1 MATTLKQK
9 AEFVTTLA
17 GNADAFGK
25 SLDAREARNRKL
37 DELVGS
43 GLDAERDQLRQDMT
57 FSVKTKDG
65 KGEVH
70 SMDER
75 GQRKSIET
83 EDARSKYDSLDP
95 KTATRVTKALEK
107 ILAIKQKM
115 IDAKDENGKPMFS
128 QKDVIHELF
137 TPLVREGLIPENLV
151 VQGDSAVAQ
160 ALREIVASY
169 KQMLKDEDAKKKL
182 AAGKSEADYHNAG
195 TKMDR
200 MRALGTKA
208 SNFAEAQVGALAQK
222 TGMTPEEFK
231 RAAAI
236 TGKTL
241 STANAIRKG
250 VGEGIKL
257 DKKLDDPTSGDVT
270 QSMTQKLEGT
280 TATDLLVSPQ
290 IAEWAQ
296 KLKIDSGPLAAVM
309 DEVRKG
315 LNKLGANL
323 DDIIKAHG
331 PQVLKVL
338 TRFTKLIESDGV
350 GIASDVVGLIASG
363 TIGGIDIGGTLV
375 ERVDAGDAVDVA
387 VRTAGMR
394 SEVGSLI
401 NAAAQ
406 ALRDAMLA
414 QVGKK
419 TPPDPAFDKL
429 VLSASQALDGGFRSR
444 LSENVLMDV
453 LNPALLAKPDKPA
466 QADLVTKAIADA
478 LAGAVAACH
487 AELKKTGEALGKAYL
502 SEVSG
507 AESTLAKALQKGPI
521 EDAKGLLTPLA
532 AGVMAAASKEF
543 GAQAF
548 HDKLGGPEVMKGVE
562 DEAKKANAVQEAEL
576 EMANE
581 EIDDFERQLVLID
594 EGGMELAR
602 QQSLDQLIA
611 QVKADQLD
619 LDIVLKAGSLLSGAG
634 GAITKLGTDSSNVK
648 QGASLIGQSTGQA
661 SKTVATQAA
670 QSILPA
676 LQAAE
681 LVMKMSVT
689 IVKIARRAEL
699 LRKFKADVDKAHKA
713 GSFLLPSIQNFY
725 TAKVNQQ
732 IYASIEL
739 ALQTVQLAGAICS
752 SVPEPIT
759 MAVGRALSAASSA
772 AESARDLA
780 KTVHDEASL
789 RKGWKLTLQAM
800 NNPANRRAGLDALR
814 HNATLAVHSVA
825 WAATQGDP
833 MANEIMRSCGVD
845 ATTMAEEGSDKDKV
859 IDYLETLLNEDLQF
873 KDGAKVNFDWAPSPL
888 DLSYAGWFTLKQR
901 AAKAPTPLLDEPTKE
916 IDEALKKLSL
926 QPKLHSIQAHAKDH
940 LANFAEYK
948 TQTQKAKE
956 VLLAYKP
963 KGKDTQPHGEMAEL
977 CKRMADL
984 AAQRYAELEEAEKSA
999 A

>member
-9 AEFVTTLA
+9 AQFVTELA
-17 GNADAFGK
+17 GKADAFAK
-25 SLDAREARNRKL
+25 ALDAREARNRKL

-43 GLDAERDQLRQDMT
+43 GLDADRDQLRKDMT
-57 FSVKTKDG
+57 FSVQRKDG
-65 KGEVH
+65 KGEVQ

-75 GQRKSIET
+75 GQRQSIES

-115 IDAKDENGKPMFS
+115 IDAKDANGEPMFT
-128 QKDVIHELF
+128 QQDVIRELF

-151 VQGDSAVAQ
+151 VDGDSAVAQ

-182 AAGKSEADYHNAG
+182 AAGKSEADINNAG

-200 MRALGTKA
+200 VRALGTKA

-257 DKKLDDPTSGDVT
+257 DQKLDDPKAGDVT

-280 TATDLLVSPQ
+280 TTGDLLVSPK
-290 IAEWAQ
+290 IAEWAE

-315 LNKLGANL
+315 LNKLGASL
-323 DDIIKAHG
+323 DELIEKAG
-331 PQVLKVL
+331 PDVLKVL
-338 TRFTKLIESDGV
+338 TKFAKLIESDGV
-350 GIASDVVGLIASG
+350 GIASDVVGLLATG
-363 TIGGIDIGGTLV
+363 VIGGIDIGGKGA
-375 ERVDAGDAVDVA
+375 ERYDAGDKLDVA

-401 NAAAQ
+401 NASAQ
-406 ALRDAMLA
+406 ALRNAVLA

-429 VLSASQALDGGFRSR
+429 LLSASQAIDGGLRSR
-444 LSENVLMDV
+444 LTEGALMD
-453 LNPALLAKPDKPA
+453 LLTPAVMTKPDKPV
-466 QADLVTKAIADA
+466 QEKSLLTLVAGA

-487 AELKKTGEALGKAYL
+487 ADLKGVGDTLAEKF
-502 SEVSG
+502 SSG
-507 AESTLAKALQKGPI
+507 ADGKLAKVLQKGPI
-521 EDAKGLLTPLA
+521 EDANGSLTPLA
-532 AGVMAAASKEF
+532 EAVAKAAAEVF
-543 GAQAF
+543 GDKAF
-548 HDKLGGPEVMKGVE
+548 LDKLGGDAVKQGIEQ
-562 DEAKKANAVQEAEL
+562 EAKKANAVQEAEL

-581 EIDDFERQLVLID
+581 EIEDFERQLVLID

-619 LDIVLKAGSLLSGAG
+619 LEIVLKAGSLLSGVG
-634 GAITKLGTDSSNVK
+634 GGITTLGTDAHNVRT
-648 QGASLIGQSTGQA
+648 GSSLIGQSTGQA

-713 GSFLLPSIQNFY
+713 GSLLLPSIQNFY
-725 TAKVNQQ
+725 SAKVNQQ

-814 HNATLAVHSVA
+814 HNATLAVHSIA
-825 WAATQGDP
+825 WAATNGDP
-833 MANEIMRSCGVD
+833 MANEILRSCGVD
-845 ATTMAEEGSDKDKV
+845 AATMADEGSDKDKV
-859 IDYLETLLNEDLQF
+859 IEYLETLLNEDLQF

-888 DLSYAGWFTLKQR
+888 ELSYAGWFTLKQR

-926 QPKLHSIQAHAKDH
+926 QPKLHSIQAHAKDYSKTT
-940 LANFAEYK
+940 LATYLLETDQVRK
-948 TQTQKAKE
+948 Q
-956 VLLAYKP
+956 LLAYKP
-963 KGKDTQPHGEMAEL
+963 KGQDTQPHGEMAEL
-977 CKRMADL
+977 CRRMADL
-984 AAQRYAELEEAEKSA
+984 AARRHAELDEVEKSLP
-999 A
+999 